1 MESLKS
7 KAQRLQPTVQIGK
20 KGLSEEQVAEI
31 KLQLKTRKLVKIKL
45 LRSFSEGKNKK
56 KIFQD
61 LAAMTKSA
69 LIYTTGFVGVLH
81 KR

>member
-1 MESLKS
+1 L
-7 KAQRLQPTVQIGK
+7 GK

-45 LRSFSEGKNKK
+45 LRSFSEGKDKK
-56 KIFQD
+56 KVFKD
-61 LAAMTKSA
+61 LADLTKST
-69 LIYTTGFVGVLH
+69 LVYSVGFVGVLH